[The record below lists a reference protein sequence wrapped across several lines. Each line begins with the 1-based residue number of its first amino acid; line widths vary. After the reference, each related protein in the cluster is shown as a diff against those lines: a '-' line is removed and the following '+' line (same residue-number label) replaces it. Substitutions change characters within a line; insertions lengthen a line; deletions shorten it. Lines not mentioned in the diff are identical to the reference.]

1 MPLRTPLRNGQT
13 VEIITAKG
21 ATPNPAWVNFV
32 VTAKARAAIRHYLKG
47 LKHSEAV
54 ELGRRLLTQALAD
67 EWASSGVRVNCV
79 NPERTGTPMR
89 TKAFGEEPPET
100 LLSSEQVA
108 RQSLD
113 VMLSHVTGHIIDIR
127 REEGPAALGNG

>member
-1 MPLRTPLRNGQT
+1 LYSS
-13 VEIITAKG
+13 
-21 ATPNPAWVNFV
+21 
-32 VTAKARAAIRHYLKG
+32 AKAAI
-47 LKHSEAV
+47 V
-54 ELGRRLLTQALAD
+54 NLTQALAD

-89 TKAFGEEPPET
+89 TKAFGEEPPGT

-113 VMLSHVTGHIIDIR
+113 VLLSHLTGHIIDIR